1 MIDLNGAATH
11 ATDGARL
18 GRTAMHYATKI
29 GLAVFPCMP
38 SDKPPLDLCDE
49 CMTRLPGYAPKSDL
63 KSCRACGTV
72 YEKKN
77 LRGFHLG
84 TTDAAKIERW
94 WAAAPDANIGIATG
108 RGLLVL
114 DVDGTEGEQS
124 LAALLAVHGPLPE
137 TPEQTTGKGR
147 HLLFSVDEEVRNTA
161 RKLGTGL
168 DTRGDGGYIIV
179 APSIHPNGKR
189 YEWVAGRSPW
199 EMAIAP
205 APEWLIAMLVK
216 PKINGRTST
225 GAQRPDPSQIRDAYV
240 RRAVDDEYQ
249 KVATAPTGARND
261 TINEAAFALG
271 QLVGAGV
278 LDESTAR
285 RTLEAAA
292 DASGALSDERH
303 KTLGTI
309 ERGLAAGIEHPR
321 DLSGVGQR
329 HQERQQND
337 AHAEKSTGDDDG
349 EKATG
354 DEHEAREPSGEEHS
368 PEDDQL
374 PVPAAWQGVDPA
386 KIPRRRWLYDRYLCR
401 GILSVTISPGGI
413 GKSSLALVEALQM
426 ATGRK
431 LHGRAL
437 PAGAVRVWYINLEDP
452 PEELDRRLAGV
463 CLHYGITDAYIGGR
477 LFINSGIDTP
487 LKLARL
493 TDRRQARLDE
503 VAFAHLEEQ
512 VRANRIDVIIIDPF
526 VSSHEVEES
535 DNGMIDRVSKRL
547 ARLAMRCDIAVGLVH
562 HTKKLPA
569 GQEHD
574 ADSSRGASA
583 LINTARVVRVL
594 NPMTKEE
601 AGDADIR
608 AELRRLYFRASRD
621 KQNLAPPDK
630 DKNWYHMAGVNLGNG
645 TPPLQIDA
653 DEVGVAEHWE
663 WPTNE
668 VADKFERAA
677 AERMDTLRRDV
688 LNGMVSCLGPN
699 WAPPR
704 EVVARL
710 QNVAFV
716 RQGRQRIIDILQSL
730 ANQDGNGTTTIEH
743 GSATI
748 EVETQ
753 RSLKRTNHRFRV
765 VRDEG

>member
-1 MIDLNGAATH
+1 MIDLNGSAAPGSNT
-11 ATDGARL
+11 RL
-18 GRTAMHYATKI
+18 ADAALEYVSSGRFS
-29 GLAVFPCMP
+29 VFPCRP
-38 SDKPPLDLCDE
+38 GEKEPLTSHGFKDASNDE
-49 CMTRLPGYAPKSDL
+49 TQ
-63 KSCRACGTV
+63 V
-72 YEKKN
+72 N
-77 LRGFHLG
+77 Q
-84 TTDAAKIERW
+84 W
-94 WAAAPDANIGIATG
+94 WRQSPNANIGIPTG
-108 RGLLVL
+108 NGMLAL
-114 DVDGTEGEQS
+114 DVDGPEGAQS

-147 HLLFSVDEEVRNTA
+147 HLLFRVEGRTKNTS
-161 RKLGTGL
+161 RRLGAGL

-189 YEWVAGRSPW
+189 YEWAAGRSPS
-199 EMAIAP
+199 EVEIAP
-205 APEWLIAMLVK
+205 APEWLIAKLVK
-216 PKINGRTST
+216 PKVNERAST
-225 GAQRPDPSQIRDAYV
+225 GAQRPDPSEIPDAYV

-249 KVATAPTGARND
+249 KVATAPTGARN
-261 TINEAAFALG
+261 TIINEAAFALG

-278 LDESTAR
+278 LDETTAR
-285 RTLEAAA
+285 CTLEAAA
-292 DASGALSDERH
+292 DACGALSDERD

-309 ERGLAAGIEHPR
+309 ERGLAAGIENPR

-329 HQERQQND
+329 NQERQKND
-337 AHAEKSTGDDDG
+337 TDGD
-349 EKATG
+349 KATG
-354 DEHEAREPSGEEHS
+354 DEHETRKPGGEKRS
-368 PEDDQL
+368 PEKDQL
-374 PVPAAWQGVDPA
+374 PVPATWQGVDPA

-413 GKSSLALVEALQM
+413 GKSSLALAEALQM
-426 ATGRK
+426 ATGRE

-452 PEELDRRLAGV
+452 PEELDRRLAGA
-463 CLHYGITDAYIGGR
+463 CLHYGITDADIGGR

-493 TDRRQARLDE
+493 NARRQACLDE
-503 VAFAHLEEQ
+503 DAFAHLEEQ
-512 VRANRIDVIIIDPF
+512 VRANRIDVIVIDPF

-574 ADSSRGASA
+574 ADSSRGASS
-583 LINTARVVRVL
+583 LINTARVGRVL

-601 AGDADIR
+601 AGDADIPT
-608 AELRRLYFRASRD
+608 EERRRYFRASRD
-621 KQNLAPPDK
+621 KQNLAPPDA
-630 DKNWYHMAGVNLGNG
+630 DKNWYRMASVNLGNG

-653 DEVGVAEHWE
+653 DEVGVAERWE

-668 VADKFERAA
+668 VAANFEHAA
-677 AERMDTLRRDV
+677 TERMATLRHDV
-688 LNGMVSCLGPN
+688 LNGLVSCLGCD
-699 WAPPR
+699 WMPPR

-710 QNVAFV
+710 QTVAGV
-716 RQGRQRIIDILQSL
+716 KHGRERIIDILQSL
-730 ANQDGNGTTTIEH
+730 ANEDGDGTTSIVH
-743 GSATI
+743 DGVTI

-753 RSLKRTNHRFRV
+753 RSLKRTRHRFRV